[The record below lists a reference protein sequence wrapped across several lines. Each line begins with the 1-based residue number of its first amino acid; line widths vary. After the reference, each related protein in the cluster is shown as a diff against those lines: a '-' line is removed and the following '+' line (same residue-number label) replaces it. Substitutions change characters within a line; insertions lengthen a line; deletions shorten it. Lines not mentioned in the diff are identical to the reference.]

1 MITSKIV
8 TGDVNTTKISSQA
21 GGNAV
26 KKDDFLKMLVTQLQY
41 QDPLKPMENTEFT
54 TQLAQF
60 SSLEQLTSI
69 NDALSQLKMTS
80 QIQDQGLAAS
90 LIGKTVEAEGSSVTD
105 PVITGKVTEVQFND
119 NGEPILIVGTNQV
132 PLSKISKIKEG

>member
-1 MITSKIV
+1 MITSKII
-8 TGDVNTTKISSQA
+8 TGDVNTTKISSQV

-69 NDALSQLKMTS
+69 NDALSQLKITS

-105 PVITGKVTEVQFND
+105 PVITGKVTEVQFD
-119 NGEPILIVGTNQV
+119 NNREPILIVGTNQV
-132 PLSKISKIKEG
+132 PLSKVSKIKEG